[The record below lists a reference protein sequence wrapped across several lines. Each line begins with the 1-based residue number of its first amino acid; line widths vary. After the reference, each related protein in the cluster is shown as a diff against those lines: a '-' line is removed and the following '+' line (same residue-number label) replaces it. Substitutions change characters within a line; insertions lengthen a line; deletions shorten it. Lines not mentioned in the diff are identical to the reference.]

1 MRKARRLALRRQL
14 HGVAKRHPNKFHA
27 AHGGIQVAYHVAEF
41 SQGHSFTAYLGGLI
55 AILMVYG
62 FMWKGEIL

>member
-1 MRKARRLALRRQL
+1 MVDIAIAMVASGQALDCAHYSHDNF
-14 HGVAKRHPNKFHA
+14 HGFPDP
-27 AHGGIQVAYHVAEF
+27 GDEHVAEF